1 VAGFPT
7 RPLNTRASL
16 YNEIDLKESP
26 LYTNTLCLEVTVG
39 WFICYFSD
47 SALLNGIRFYSDHY
61 SLAIERL
68 WTGVTVADC
77 RHNNSQRSGKLMY
90 SMWQWLLCLVHV
102 RYTDC
107 LQGLC
112 SLWSSSVLFQ
122 CLLHSRMM
130 YDADISLVFVAAC
143 SAHFFDQQLV
153 ISYDSSLSFWPLIS
167 LRTSTLEM
175 LLLRLSVLN
184 VFSSDTIQGPPVY
197 RDRCML
203 VYVLPQC
210 Y

>member
-1 VAGFPT
+1 MGFASTQTTIPW
-7 RPLNTRASL
+7 PLSGYGQVSL
-16 YNEIDLKESP
+16 LLIAD
-26 LYTNTLCLEVTVG
+26 TIIAREVENWCTV
-39 WFICYFSD
+39 CD
-47 SALLNGIRFYSDHY
+47 NGSYV
-61 SLAIERL
+61 
-68 WTGVTVADC
+68 WP
-77 RHNNSQRSGKLMY
+77 
-90 SMWQWLLCLVHV
+90 VHV

-197 RDRCML
+197 RDHCML